1 MALLKKKE
9 CRNGNMSLVIDKIQ
23 KRKFKFFYNDE
34 YAYYE
39 IAIRNNK
46 FLALY
51 TTIFKK
57 PVPKLEFLGVENLT
71 SIVEIAIEI
80 MREFNLKLI
89 VSSVNFNFLYPYYV
103 DELKDYWIGV
113 DGNIYRN
120 KERDAFL

>member
-9 CRNGNMSLVIDKIQ
+9 FRNGNMSLVIDKIQ